1 MSAILLKEIA
11 RAILGNGQR
20 VSEEAP
26 DFKTLMKLFRAERG
40 TIDQTD
46 DLFDDFGV
54 VGHESSIPFT
64 RFRSAWQW
72 SFSGQARF
80 GVMSGNGKAE
90 ARSESGPPE
99 RWRRRAFSYV
109 YVLRFDQ

>member
-1 MSAILLKEIA
+1 MSSKSTDV
-11 RAILGNGQR
+11 
-20 VSEEAP
+20 VSMRDSRRLESG
-26 DFKTLMKLFRAERG
+26 D
-40 TIDQTD
+40 
-46 DLFDDFGV
+46 V
-54 VGHESSIPFT
+54 NESSIPFT